1 MGRLQQGHAFHSHQA
16 CPKVSIPKSSQTTLA
31 NDDSYDLP
39 DDVFVEGET
48 RPTRTKKTKAGAKT
62 TEPANKKRSLAN
74 AGLDVGDHRLAKTNL
89 SEFCALRY
97 YNLNY

>member
-48 RPTRTKKTKAGAKT
+48 RPTKKKKGKKAKEST
-62 TEPANKKRSLAN
+62 PAAETLPKKRSLNN
-74 AGLDVGDHRLAKTNL
+74 AGLDVSIKHA
-89 SEFCALRY
+89 RY
-97 YNLNY
+97 TSSYAASFVVSQY